1 MDFALVPQYVVN
13 AVTLGSF
20 YALLAIGYTM
30 VYGIV
35 KMINIAHGD
44 LHMLGAFAGFGAV
57 GLVSALLLPG
67 PAVLIWAVVVAM
79 LACAVVGMFIE
90 ATIYRPI
97 RTDRRSSTTAGP
109 LIAAIGVSYVLQNGA
124 AVIWGPN
131 RNAFPPL
138 LPSNRFEIAGAQV
151 GVTQLVVVAL
161 APLAM
166 LVLYLVVQR
175 TRLGRAMRASSA
187 DPAVA
192 RLMGIDVE
200 RVILITFG
208 IAGAMAGLA
217 GVLVAVYYGSF
228 YVFMGL
234 VAGFKAFTGA
244 VLGGIG
250 SVVGAMLG
258 GYLLGGLEVLGTA
271 IFPAEWKD
279 VFAFIALILL
289 LTVRPTGI
297 VRDASASARV

>member
-1 MDFALVPQYVVN
+1 VDLSLLPQYVVN
-13 AVTLGSF
+13 ALTLGSF

-44 LHMLGAFAGFGAV
+44 LYMLGAFVGFGTVTLISAV
-57 GLVSALLLPG
+57 ALPG
-67 PAVLIWAVVVAM
+67 ALVLALSVITAM
-79 LACAVVGMFIE
+79 IACAVIGMVIE
-90 ATIYRPI
+90 AIIYRPI

-124 AVIWGPN
+124 AVVWGPA
-131 RNAFPPL
+131 REAFPRL
-138 LPSNRFEIAGAQV
+138 LRADSIPILGASV
-151 GVTQLVVVAL
+151 GITQLVVVIV
-161 APLAM
+161 APM
-166 LVLYLVVQR
+166 TMFVLFTIVQR
-175 TRLGRAMRASSA
+175 TRLGMAMRASSA
-187 DPAVA
+187 DPPVA
-192 RLMGIDVE
+192 RLMGINVE
-200 RVILITFG
+200 RVILVTFA
-208 IAGAMAGLA
+208 IAGAMAALA
-217 GVLVAVYYGSF
+217 GVLTAAYYGSF
-228 YVFMGL
+228 YPFMGL

-250 SVVGAMLG
+250 SVPGAMLG

-279 VFAFIALILL
+279 VFAFVVLILL

-297 VRDASASARV
+297 IRDVSVNA